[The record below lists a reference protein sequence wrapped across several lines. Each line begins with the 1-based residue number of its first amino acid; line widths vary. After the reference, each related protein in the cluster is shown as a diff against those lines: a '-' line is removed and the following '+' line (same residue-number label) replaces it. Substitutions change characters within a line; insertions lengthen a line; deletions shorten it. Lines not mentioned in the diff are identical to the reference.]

1 MQTIHKYGIACY
13 QKHAEYHTVWKVC
26 DAIIKNAGVV
36 YEYTHCPGFI
46 LMAAEGERL

>member
-26 DAIIKNAGVV
+26 DTIIKNAGVA
-36 YEYTHCPGFI
+36 YLYTHRPGFI
-46 LMAAEGERL
+46 LTTAEGERL